1 MEKDDGKAGSA
12 GKILP
17 LNSNNAPTPGILTK
31 KNYLNHM
38 LFFLWAR
45 MDDRMGNL
53 GMLFLL
59 WVGMD
64 DPMGN
69 GAEYYTMLPGGA
81 GYNSMLLCGAEY
93 YNMPGGAVYNNML
106 SYGAEYYTMFPGGAG
121 YNSMLLCGV
130 D

>member
-1 MEKDDGKAGSA
+1 MKGRREALAKFCLLIQIMHQRPEYSPEK
-12 GKILP
+12 IY
-17 LNSNNAPTPGILTK
+17 SNQI
-31 KNYLNHM
+31 

-64 DPMGN
+64 DLMGN
-69 GAEYYTMLPGGA
+69 GAEYYNMLPVGA

-93 YNMPGGAVYNNML
+93 YNMLGG
-106 SYGAEYYTMFPGGAG
+106 G
-121 YNSMLLCGV
+121 
-130 D
+130 